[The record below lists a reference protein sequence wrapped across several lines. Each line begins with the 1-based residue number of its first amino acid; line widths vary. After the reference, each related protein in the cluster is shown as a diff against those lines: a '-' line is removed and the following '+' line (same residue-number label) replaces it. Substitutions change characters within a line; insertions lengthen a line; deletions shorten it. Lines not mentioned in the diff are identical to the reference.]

1 LELLRK
7 KVKYNKKIFSQ
18 PNLLHTDL
26 QNKKDKIDK
35 INKINK
41 NKEKYLFYYLLNFGA
56 PEKINKK

>member
-26 QNKKDKIDK
+26 KNKKDKIEK

-41 NKEKYLFYYLLNFGA
+41 NKENIYFIIY
-56 PEKINKK
+56 